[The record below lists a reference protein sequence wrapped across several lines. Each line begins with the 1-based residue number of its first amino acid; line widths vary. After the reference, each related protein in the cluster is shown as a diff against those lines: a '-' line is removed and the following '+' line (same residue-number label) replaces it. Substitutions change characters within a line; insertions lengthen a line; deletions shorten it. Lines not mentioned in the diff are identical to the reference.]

1 MTAKQK
7 RYCEL
12 MDRAAIRAEVLSM
25 GIGETIKRGPD
36 EKGIRVILDI
46 AATELLP
53 AIQQQDRYFNL
64 AYPDKPRVP
73 RARTRKNPKPR
84 KTAKKSANEKG
95 N

>member
-1 MTAKQK
+1 MMTAKQK

-53 AIQQQDRYFNL
+53 AIQEQDRYFNL
-64 AYPDKPRVP
+64 AYPDRLI
-73 RARTRKNPKPR
+73 ARTRKNPKRR
-84 KTAKKSANEKG
+84 KTAKKSADKKG
-95 N
+95 KQK

>member
-36 EKGIRVILDI
+36 EKGIRV
-46 AATELLP
+46 
-53 AIQQQDRYFNL
+53 RN
-64 AYPDKPRVP
+64 
-73 RARTRKNPKPR
+73 
-84 KTAKKSANEKG
+84 S
-95 N
+95 

>member
-25 GIGETIKRGPD
+25 GIGETIKSGPD
-36 EKGIRVILDI
+36 EKGIRVLLDI

-53 AIQQQDRYFNL
+53 AIQEQDRYFNL
-64 AYPDKPRVP
+64 AYPESPHQ
-73 RARTRKNPKPR
+73 
-84 KTAKKSANEKG
+84 KTAKKSADKKG
-95 N
+95 KQK